1 MATTRLD
8 NETLRAELQKTQDA
22 LEAALRECQDKDCK
36 YSRLLTTLQC
46 HKVDHSRV
54 VESLVRERKKSEK
67 KQEALDAL
75 KSKLDAV
82 CEELVKE
89 REKTE
94 KKQEDNNQLATI
106 IKTYERFQLKIL
118 RKFKRVQL
126 AKKSLK
132 KSQEA
137 LIAGIDA
144 LTDNFDPVTGRR
156 LFDAAGTLQWLTL
169 TGGMQDIKQEHR
181 RQIRDWIRAADQDED
196 GDEEDEEAD

>member
-1 MATTRLD
+1 M
-8 NETLRAELQKTQDA
+8 DA
-22 LEAALRECQDKDCK
+22 Q
-36 YSRLLTTLQC
+36 
-46 HKVDHSRV
+46 
-54 VESLVRERKKSEK
+54 
-67 KQEALDAL
+67 

-144 LTDNFDPVTGRR
+144 LTDNFDPVTDRR

-169 TGGMQDIKQEHR
+169 TGGMQNIKQEHR
-181 RQIRDWIRAADQDED
+181 RQIRDWIRAAAQDKD
-196 GDEEDEEAD
+196 EDEEAEEAD

>member
-1 MATTRLD
+1 M
-8 NETLRAELQKTQDA
+8 LRKASWMLSV
-22 LEAALRECQDKDCK
+22 RNCQ
-36 YSRLLTTLQC
+36 
-46 HKVDHSRV
+46 
-54 VESLVRERKKSEK
+54 
-67 KQEALDAL
+67 
-75 KSKLDAV
+75 
-82 CEELVKE
+82 EEGQ
-89 REKTE
+89 TE

-118 RKFKRVQL
+118 CKFKRVQL

-181 RQIRDWIRAADQDED
+181 RQIRESRLDLRSSPRRR
-196 GDEEDEEAD
+196 

>member
-8 NETLRAELQKTQDA
+8 NERLRAELKKTQNA

-36 YSRLLTTLQC
+36 YSQLLTTLRC

-54 VESLVRERKKSEK
+54 VESLVRERKKLEK
-67 KQEALDAL
+67 KQEALDAQ

-106 IKTYERFQLKIL
+106 IKTYSGFSSRSCANSRESSWL
-118 RKFKRVQL
+118 RNR
-126 AKKSLK
+126 
-132 KSQEA
+132 
-137 LIAGIDA
+137 
-144 LTDNFDPVTGRR
+144 
-156 LFDAAGTLQWLTL
+156 
-169 TGGMQDIKQEHR
+169 
-181 RQIRDWIRAADQDED
+181 
-196 GDEEDEEAD
+196 